1 MRLVFRTYLGE
12 RALGQRALG
21 RWALPALVVL
31 SLAAQ
36 PSAAGFEAGQR
47 CKLSK
52 KMRVLAKENGE
63 NKWRMLDAGTS
74 VKVRKTGDEWTQI
87 VLLPEGKRAKANTP
101 QLLERCPAAAEAKA
115 DEPAAP
121 VEEAPSAPAEPK
133 PEPEVA
139 APVEETPPAAPAAE
153 AHAAEAAP
161 PAPAEAP
168 ADATTQ
174 APSDAPTDA
183 TTDVRENGAM
193 PETAAAIVEGDAPE
207 PVADTPVQPETPLA
221 PPVIADGKDPSLP
234 LVAVLDLQHAPEDDA
249 LANALVTIVTSE
261 VSARSE
267 LRAVSRSELQAVVN
281 HQAEQALLGC
291 DSVKCAADIA
301 TLVEADLVIT
311 GSVEKVGAAY
321 VVALTLIDPTVPE
334 VKERVEATWRSN
346 PEEIVLLVR
355 PYVDRLFGGAN
366 AASYVGALDV
376 LAPDGAQ
383 LFVDG
388 KDVGIAPLG
397 HPITDLSIGVH
408 TLEVAQPGF
417 VTDTRDLVITR
428 GDTTVTRV
436 ELMEEPLLSQW
447 WFWTAVGGG
456 AAVAVAAGAT
466 VGTVAIIALSAPP
479 ATTVSVKS
487 PLPSTVQ

>member
-1 MRLVFRTYLGE
+1 MRTRFQLHLS
-12 RALGQRALG
+12 
-21 RWALPALVVL
+21 RWAVPVLLL
-31 SLAAQ
+31 SLGAA
-36 PSAAGFEAGQR
+36 PPAVAEGLEVGQR

-52 KMRVLAKENGE
+52 KMRVLAKDNGE
-63 NKWRMLDAGTS
+63 NKWRMLDAGTDI
-74 VKVRKTGDEWTQI
+74 KVRKAGEEWTQI
-87 VLLPEGKRAKANTP
+87 VLLPAGSRAKANTP
-101 QLLERCPAAAEAKA
+101 QLLERCPAAAEATP
-115 DEPAAP
+115 EPAPSEPADTAP
-121 VEEAPSAPAEPK
+121 EAEAK
-133 PEPEVA
+133 PEA
-139 APVEETPPAAPAAE
+139 DAPPAAE
-153 AHAAEAAP
+153 AKPEAEATPEAAAAP
-161 PAPAEAP
+161 ETETEPARETEPEP
-168 ADATTQ
+168 DA
-174 APSDAPTDA
+174 AA
-183 TTDVRENGAM
+183 TTDVREDGT
-193 PETAAAIVEGDAPE
+193 PDETAAAVVDEEAPAPALDIPVAPE
-207 PVADTPVQPETPLA
+207 APLA

-234 LVAVLDLQHAPEDDA
+234 LVAVLDLRHAPEDES
-249 LANALVTIVTSE
+249 LANALVTIITNE

-301 TLVEADLVIT
+301 TLVAADLVIT
-311 GSVEKVGAAY
+311 GGIEKVGAAY
-321 VVALTLIDPTVPE
+321 VVSLTLIDPTVPE

-366 AASYVGALDV
+366 AASYVGSLDV
-376 LAPDGAQ
+376 LAPEGAQ

-388 KDVGIAPLG
+388 KDVGIAPLT
-397 HPITDLSIGVH
+397 HPITDLTIGVH

-436 ELMEEPLLSQW
+436 ELMEEPLLAQW

-466 VGTVAIIALSAPP
+466 VGTVAIIALSEPP
-479 ATTVSVKS
+479 ATTVTVKS